1 MMISAAL
8 LFAESDF
15 TALNVLHEYIGF
27 VGSFFIV
34 GAASFYF
41 LLMRPALGTN
51 AAAMTAAARTAA
63 RIGCVGALLRLLALA
78 MSVNSVMAAKHLSL
92 GAVLEGS
99 PASIVAEVMTVI
111 AVIAFGLAATAS
123 RESTVAWMIA
133 GIATLI
139 VMLGALVTTKISR
152 VVNPLHVFA
161 ASMWIGTLIVLVA
174 AGVTTALGS
183 TVESTARG
191 RAVAMLVNRF
201 STIALWSA
209 GLLVLTGVTTAY
221 KHLGQLSALW
231 TSIYG
236 KTLIGKLCLVAVVFS
251 LGYYNNRRL
260 KPSLGTEEAGRRLV
274 RSATLEI
281 AIALQLF
288 TSPVKSGDRGAER
301 VAERGG
307 RAGDESIGV
316 LDTPGRRGG
325 PGRLRA
331 GRCPAGPIN
340 GGPSSTSLCLPR
352 RPAVLH
358 DIDLDTWGPARRV
371 AVVGE
376 TGSGKPP
383 LAKLLTRLM
392 DPTRGECCARRRRP
406 ASGRVRLPARARR
419 LVPQEGFLFEG
430 RWLENSRFGR
440 PEATTRRSRLAR
452 DELGLDDWP
461 DGLPRG
467 GWAPRS
473 DSGGS
478 PCPRGS
484 VSSSP

>member
-15 TALNVLHEYIGF
+15 TALDVLHEYIGF

-183 TVESTARG
+183 TVESSARG
-191 RAVAMLVNRF
+191 
-201 STIALWSA
+201 
-209 GLLVLTGVTTAY
+209 
-221 KHLGQLSALW
+221 
-231 TSIYG
+231 
-236 KTLIGKLCLVAVVFS
+236 
-251 LGYYNNRRL
+251 
-260 KPSLGTEEAGRRLV
+260 P
-274 RSATLEI
+274 
-281 AIALQLF
+281 
-288 TSPVKSGDRGAER
+288 
-301 VAERGG
+301 
-307 RAGDESIGV
+307 
-316 LDTPGRRGG
+316 
-325 PGRLRA
+325 
-331 GRCPAGPIN
+331 
-340 GGPSSTSLCLPR
+340 
-352 RPAVLH
+352 
-358 DIDLDTWGPARRV
+358 
-371 AVVGE
+371 
-376 TGSGKPP
+376 
-383 LAKLLTRLM
+383 
-392 DPTRGECCARRRRP
+392 
-406 ASGRVRLPARARR
+406 
-419 LVPQEGFLFEG
+419 
-430 RWLENSRFGR
+430 
-440 PEATTRRSRLAR
+440 RSRC
-452 DELGLDDWP
+452 
-461 DGLPRG
+461 
-467 GWAPRS
+467 S
-473 DSGGS
+473 
-478 PCPRGS
+478 
-484 VSSSP
+484 